1 MKYLKDILPVH
12 RILQIRGPENPPV
25 EGIATDSRKLVR
37 GGLFIAIKGRSH
49 DGHQFIDQVVNMG
62 AETVIC
68 EQLPEQMQDEIC
80 YVQVNDSAQ
89 AAGEI
94 ASAWYDHPSGQMS
107 VVGITGTNGKT
118 TIATLLH
125 QLFSGLGQ
133 KCGLISTVK
142 YIIGSTEKGSTH
154 TTPDALYLQQ
164 LFSEMVS
171 SGCRYC
177 FMEVSS
183 HAVDQKRIAGTIFQG
198 GVFTNLTHDHL
209 DYHRD
214 FQDYLN
220 AKKKFFDSLP
230 SEAFALINSDDKR
243 GKVMV
248 QNTRARVETY
258 ALKSSAHYKAKI
270 LENHFDGMLLIMD
283 GTEVWTHLIGEF
295 NASNLLAVY
304 GAAAA
309 LGKKPSDIL
318 PLISSFEPVAGR
330 FETIRSEDGCM
341 AIVDYAHTP
350 DALSNVLRTINQLRQ
365 PGSIIIT
372 LAGAGGNRDRLK
384 RPIMASVAVSLS
396 DKVILTSD
404 NPRHENPTD
413 ILSEMEK
420 GVEASDKRK
429 ITVVTDR
436 REAIRVA
443 CLMMNPGDILLVAG
457 KGHENFQEIA
467 GVRHHLSDREEVL
480 KAFEMRNKL

>member
-1 MKYLKDILPVH
+1 MKYLKDILPLHGV
-12 RILQIRGPENPPV
+12 LQIRGPENPSV

-37 GGLFIAIKGRSH
+37 GGLFLAIKGRNH
-49 DGHQFIDQVVNMG
+49 DGHQFIDQVIRMG
-62 AETVIC
+62 AKTVIC
-68 EQLPEQMQDEIC
+68 EQLPQPLKDEIC
-80 YVQVNDSAQ
+80 YVQVNDAAQ

-94 ASAWYDHPSGQMS
+94 ASAWYGHPSRQMS

-133 KCGLISTVK
+133 RSGLVSTVK
-142 YIIGSTEKGSTH
+142 YIIGSSEKVSTH
-154 TTPDALYLQQ
+154 TTPDALHLQEM
-164 LFSEMVS
+164 FSEMVS
-171 SGCRYC
+171 SGCTHC

-183 HAVDQKRIAGTIFQG
+183 HAVDQKRIAGTMFRG

-209 DYHRD
+209 DYHKD
-214 FQDYLN
+214 FQDYLD

-230 SEAFALINSDDKR
+230 AEAFALINSDDR
-243 GKVMV
+243 NGKVMV

-258 ALKSSAHYKAKI
+258 ALKSPADYKGKI

-283 GTEVWTHLIGEF
+283 GKEVWTHLIGEF

-304 GAAAA
+304 GTAVT
-309 LGKKPSDIL
+309 LGKKPSDVL

-330 FETIRSEDGCM
+330 FETLRSEDGCM

-350 DALSNVLRTINQLRQ
+350 DALSNVLRTINQLRH
-365 PGSIIIT
+365 PGSSIIT
-372 LAGAGGNRDRLK
+372 LTGAGGNRDRLK

-396 DKVILTSD
+396 DRVILTSD

-413 ILSEMEK
+413 ILSDMEK
-420 GVEASDKRK
+420 GVEAADKGK
-429 ITVVTDR
+429 VTVVTDR

-457 KGHENFQEIA
+457 KGHEDYQEIA
-467 GVRHHLSDREEVL
+467 GVRHHFSDREEVL
-480 KAFEMRNKL
+480 KAFELRNKL